1 MFEEIIHSVFISDLN
16 SSHNKDIYN
25 KYNISVVIN
34 CTDNGK
40 FINKDILKYRVPLT
54 SSINSNH
61 DIIQLKKY
69 KNNIFN
75 IIKKYLFKKNI
86 LICCYDGKLISP
98 LIIALFIMKY
108 GNVKSYD
115 ILKSKNNKIILDY
128 DLDYI
133 LN

>member
-86 LICCYDGKLISP
+86 LICCYNGYQISP
-98 LIIALFIMKY
+98 LMLF
-108 GNVKSYD
+108 
-115 ILKSKNNKIILDY
+115 
-128 DLDYI
+128 DLQ
-133 LN
+133 

>member
-69 KNNIFN
+69 
-75 IIKKYLFKKNI
+75 
-86 LICCYDGKLISP
+86 
-98 LIIALFIMKY
+98 
-108 GNVKSYD
+108 
-115 ILKSKNNKIILDY
+115 
-128 DLDYI
+128 
-133 LN
+133 